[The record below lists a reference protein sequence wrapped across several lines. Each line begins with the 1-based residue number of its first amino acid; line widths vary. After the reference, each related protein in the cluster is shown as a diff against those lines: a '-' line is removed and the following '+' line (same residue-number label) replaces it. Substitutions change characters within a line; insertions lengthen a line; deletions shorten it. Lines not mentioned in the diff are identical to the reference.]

1 MPAGIHMTMKKVT
14 GRSSYNTMSHASYH
28 TLVCSNYEESV
39 KRFVSSEKGFLFMN
53 QIQGTPTYWKK
64 FEEKCWQLSKN

>member
-14 GRSSYNTMSHASYH
+14 GRSSYHTMSHMSYH

-39 KRFVSSEKGFLFMN
+39 KHLVSSDKFSIHEPNTRYSNILEKV
-53 QIQGTPTYWKK
+53 
-64 FEEKCWQLSKN
+64 